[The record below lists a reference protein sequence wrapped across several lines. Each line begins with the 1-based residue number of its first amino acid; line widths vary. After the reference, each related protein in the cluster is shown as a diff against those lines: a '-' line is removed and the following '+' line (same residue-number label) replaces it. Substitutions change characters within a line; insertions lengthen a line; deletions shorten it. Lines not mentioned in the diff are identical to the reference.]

1 MAPLNKLATL
11 AVWLA
16 CVTSGSAAPSSLT
29 VTAGADVPN
38 PSDKTMGR
46 VLAGTT
52 GTSTTS
58 PLISCMSS
66 SPNCDA
72 NRVEKCA
79 NKVNKCTKLC
89 RPRKTK
95 LSANC
100 KEACCGGAPPS
111 PPSLPGT
118 FTSKVSLKAAVK
130 AFNKKPAKAEKHGP
144 IAGWDVSGITDMRDL
159 FRGFEDF
166 NADISNWNT
175 SGVTDMSGMFL
186 DAAAF
191 NQPLSFDTSS
201 VTDMY
206 GMFYRATA
214 FNQPL
219 SGFDTSR
226 VTDMAAMFEEA
237 KAFNQPLSFDTSG
250 VTDMNSM
257 FYRATAFNQPLS
269 GFDTSRVTDMRLMFY
284 DASSLSNANKLLIRC
299 AWADNVAFAS
309 AGYNS
314 TWAPGGCD

>member
-166 NADISNWNT
+166 NADISSWNT

-186 DAAAF
+186 NAAAF
-191 NQPLSFDTSS
+191 NQPVGFDTSSVTNMILMFADATAFNQPVSFDTSS
-201 VTDMY
+201 VFCMWK
-206 GMFYRATA
+206 MFVGAT
-214 FNQPL
+214 N
-219 SGFDTSR
+219 
-226 VTDMAAMFEEA
+226 
-237 KAFNQPLSFDTSG
+237 FNQPLSFDTSG
-250 VTDMNSM
+250 VTNTDWMDGM
-257 FYRATAFNQPLS
+257 FD
-269 GFDTSRVTDMRLMFY
+269 G
-284 DASSLSNANKLLIRC
+284 ASSLSPANKLLIRC
-299 AWADNVAFAS
+299 AWAGTEAFAS
-309 AGYNS
+309 AGYDS
-314 TWAPGGCD
+314 TWAEGVCESE